1 MASAS
6 DGECSSFA
14 WRKERESFESCGRE
28 ASESGREGEEST
40 RIRERNVRDDG
51 NVNSEGSELISPRV
65 SEEIELAQLEKEE
78 KNSGVRS
85 DGKD

>member
-1 MASAS
+1 M
-6 DGECSSFA
+6 
-14 WRKERESFESCGRE
+14 
-28 ASESGREGEEST
+28 
-40 RIRERNVRDDG
+40 RDDG

-85 DGKD
+85 EGKD